1 MVIYR
6 MIKLLMSGLLIV
18 WLAYSALS
26 MAAENPTGA
35 PSGKPAGKPP
45 IAQVPFGDRIDGRI
59 FNYNRTTP
67 GIATAG
73 LIERGGIELLQH
85 EGFNT
90 VLDLR
95 TAPEGTVQEKAL
107 LQDAGIAYYNIPIGK
122 AAPTRQEVQEFAEIV
137 ENPAHG
143 PLLIHCAS
151 ANRVGTLWAMY
162 RLDRGVPL
170 EIALQEGRTIGM
182 KPAREVNVT
191 SYSRLLSQ

>member
-1 MVIYR
+1 MKKIA
-6 MIKLLMSGLLIV
+6 ISGLLIG
-18 WLAYSALS
+18 WLACSPWS
-26 MAAENPTGA
+26 MAAES
-35 PSGKPAGKPP
+35 PSGNPPGKPT
-45 IAQVPFGDRIDGRI
+45 IAQVPFGDRIDDRI

-73 LIERGGIELLQH
+73 LIKKGGIELLQH

-95 TAPEGTVQEKAL
+95 TEPEGTLQEKAL
-107 LQDAGIAYYNIPIGK
+107 LGDAGIAYYNIPIGK
-122 AAPTRQEVQEFAEIV
+122 AAPTSNEVQQFAEIV
-137 ENPAHG
+137 ENPEYG

-162 RLDRGVPL
+162 RLNRGVPL

-182 KPAREVNVT
+182 KPSREVNVT
-191 SYSRLLSQ
+191 NYSGLLSE